1 MHRNY
6 ASELIPNVNIS
17 IRQKYV
23 KCVFVDC
30 ISIAVISPSDK
41 FLLFVFMFHKRWVL
55 EQLLMAHRPTA
66 HTRTCSRS
74 SSVIVNAGTYVK
86 QKIDTAATIDLA
98 NANSPSLRWHQDIR
112 SKSIV
117 TVSAGNTATTSLD
130 AAEEPITTV
139 SEPLPTIRQK

>member
-1 MHRNY
+1 MR
-6 ASELIPNVNIS
+6 ASYYQTS
-17 IRQKYV
+17 ILAIV
-23 KCVFVDC
+23 
-30 ISIAVISPSDK
+30 IAIAVISPSDK
-41 FLLFVFMFHKRWVL
+41 FSLFVFMFHMRWVL

-112 SKSIV
+112 SKSNSV
-117 TVSAGNTATTSLD
+117 CWKYCHHLPGRCRRTNHHCLRTSPHD
-130 AAEEPITTV
+130 
-139 SEPLPTIRQK
+139 PTKVNQ